1 RAPWDQ
7 PRGTERDDLEE
18 SSLHRMIILNSG
30 EIVACGR
37 LQLNGPREA
46 QIRYMAVDP
55 AFHGKGYGRAIIT
68 ELETLAA
75 DAGAEKVVLQARA
88 NALGFYEACGY
99 QAVRETFLLYNSI
112 QHYLME
118 KALS

>member
-1 RAPWDQ
+1 MNQYRIADPYLENRLDDYFMLRWKVLRAPWDQ

-46 QIRYMAVDP
+46 Q
-55 AFHGKGYGRAIIT
+55 
-68 ELETLAA
+68 
-75 DAGAEKVVLQARA
+75 
-88 NALGFYEACGY
+88 
-99 QAVRETFLLYNSI
+99 
-112 QHYLME
+112 
-118 KALS
+118 